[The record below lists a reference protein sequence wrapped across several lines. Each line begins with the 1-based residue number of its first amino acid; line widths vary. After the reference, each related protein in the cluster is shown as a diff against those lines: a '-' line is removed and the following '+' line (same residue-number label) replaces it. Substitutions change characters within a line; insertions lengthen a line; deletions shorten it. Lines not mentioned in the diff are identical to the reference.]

1 MASKPIH
8 GANGECLGC
17 TAPAALFLCARCQT
31 ELRAQLHDLAH
42 GPKVNGHTTAGLLDA
57 CEDVVLRRTRLSTGG
72 GHRKKGDEQPALFSP
87 DEGKMLTDKKTGE
100 LVIDEV
106 TGKPIPIPSRQENA
120 ARLLTSARN
129 TLSTTIRDLC
139 EARGVECPAIP
150 DVGDMALWLAGN
162 IHAIACDESA
172 GKVRAEVDALTR
184 SIERV
189 VDKPVPMRE
198 LGYCPTELE
207 PKKPCRT
214 LLSAREDAIEVY
226 CPKCRTTRSCDRMRA
241 ITRDEARRKYIT
253 WDELLKANASQPDGW
268 RVPARTLQHWRS
280 TRALKAK
287 GYLRPDGSRKVT
299 RHGDD
304 DKPLYS
310 WADVEELR
318 ADPVGTARRKVR
330 ARR

>member
-72 GHRKKGDEQPALFSP
+72 GHRKKGDEQPAPFAP
-87 DEGKMLTDKKTGE
+87 DEERLDKDGR
-100 LVIDEV
+100 V
-106 TGKPIPIPSRQENA
+106 IPSRQEKA

-139 EARGVECPAIP
+139 ETRGVECPEIP

-172 GKVRAEVDALTR
+172 GKVRAEVDTLVR
-184 SIERV
+184 SIKTV
-189 VDKPVPMRE
+189 VDKPIAIQR
-198 LGYCPTELE
+198 LGYCPTELDGQQ
-207 PKKPCRT
+207 CRT

-226 CPKCRTTRSCDRMRA
+226 CPKCHTTRSCDRMRA
-241 ITRDEARRKYIT
+241 ITAAEARRTYIT
-253 WDELLKANASQPDGW
+253 WEQVLEANKEFGALEGRDR
-268 RVPARTLQHWRS
+268 RVNERTLQNWRA
-280 TRALKAK
+280 TGALKPR
-287 GYLRPDGSRKVT
+287 GYLRPSGRRGNHRRSDE
-299 RHGDD
+299 DE
-304 DKPLYS
+304 PLYS
-310 WADVEELR
+310 WPDVEELR
-318 ADPVGTARRKVR
+318 ANPVGTARRKVR

>member
-1 MASKPIH
+1 MRVSNQC
-8 GANGECLGC
+8 GSC
-17 TAPAALFLCARCQT
+17 TAPATLAICNRCT
-31 ELRAQLHDLAH
+31 EELKAQLHSLAH
-42 GPKVNGHTTAGLLDA
+42 GPKINGHTTAGLLDA

-72 GHRKKGDEQPALFSP
+72 GHRKKGDEQPAPFSP

-139 EARGVECPAIP
+139 ETRGVECPEIP

-172 GKVRAEVDALTR
+172 GRIRAEVDTLVR
-184 SIERV
+184 SIKTV
-189 VDKPVPMRE
+189 VDKPIAIQR
-198 LGYCPTELE
+198 LGYCPTELDGQQ
-207 PKKPCRT
+207 CRT

-241 ITRDEARRKYIT
+241 ITAAEARRTYIT
-253 WDELLKANASQPDGW
+253 WEQVLEANKEFGALEGRDR
-268 RVPARTLQHWRS
+268 RVNERTLQNWRA
-280 TRALKAK
+280 TGALKPR
-287 GYLRPDGSRKVT
+287 GYLRPSGRRGNHRRSDE
-299 RHGDD
+299 DE
-304 DKPLYS
+304 PLYS
-310 WADVEELR
+310 WPDVEELR
-318 ADPVGTARRKVR
+318 ANPVGTARRKVR

>member
-72 GHRKKGDEQPALFSP
+72 GHRKKGDEQPAPFAP
-87 DEGKMLTDKKTGE
+87 DEERLDKDGR
-100 LVIDEV
+100 V
-106 TGKPIPIPSRQENA
+106 IPSRQEKA

-139 EARGVECPAIP
+139 EARGVECPEIP

-172 GKVRAEVDALTR
+172 GKVRAEVDSLVR
-184 SIERV
+184 SIKTV
-189 VDKPVPMRE
+189 VDKPIAIQR
-198 LGYCPTELE
+198 LGYCPTELDGQQ
-207 PKKPCRT
+207 CRT

-226 CPKCRTTRSCDRMRA
+226 CPKCHTTRSCDRMRA
-241 ITRDEARRKYIT
+241 ITAAEARRTYIT
-253 WDELLKANASQPDGW
+253 WDQVLEANKEFGALEG
-268 RVPARTLQHWRS
+268 RERRINERTLQNWRA
-280 TRALKAK
+280 TGALKPR
-287 GYLRPDGSRKVT
+287 GYLRPSGRRGNHRRSEEDE
-299 RHGDD
+299 
-304 DKPLYS
+304 PLYS
-310 WADVEELR
+310 WPDVEELR
-318 ADPVGTARRKVR
+318 ANPVGTARRKVR

>member
-72 GHRKKGDEQPALFSP
+72 GHRKKGDEQPAPFAP
-87 DEGKMLTDKKTGE
+87 DEERLDKDGR
-100 LVIDEV
+100 V
-106 TGKPIPIPSRQENA
+106 IPSRQEKA

-139 EARGVECPAIP
+139 ETRGVECPEIP

-172 GKVRAEVDALTR
+172 GKVRAEVDSLVR
-184 SIERV
+184 SIKTV
-189 VDKPVPMRE
+189 VDKPIAIQR
-198 LGYCPTELE
+198 LGYCPTELDGQQ
-207 PKKPCRT
+207 CRT

-226 CPKCRTTRSCDRMRA
+226 CPKCHTTRSCDRMRA
-241 ITRDEARRKYIT
+241 ITAAEARRTYIT
-253 WDELLKANASQPDGW
+253 WDQVLEANREFGALEG
-268 RVPARTLQHWRS
+268 RERRINERTLQNWRA
-280 TRALKAK
+280 TGALKPR
-287 GYLRPDGSRKVT
+287 GYLRPSGRRGNHRRSEEDE
-299 RHGDD
+299 
-304 DKPLYS
+304 PLYS
-310 WADVEELR
+310 WPDVEELR
-318 ADPVGTARRKVR
+318 ANPVGTARRKVR

>member
-72 GHRKKGDEQPALFSP
+72 GHRKKGDEQPAPFAP
-87 DEGKMLTDKKTGE
+87 DEERLDKDGQ
-100 LVIDEV
+100 V
-106 TGKPIPIPSRQENA
+106 IPSRQEKA

-129 TLSTTIRDLC
+129 TLSTNIRDLC
-139 EARGVECPAIP
+139 ETRGVECPEIP

-172 GKVRAEVDALTR
+172 GRIRAEVDTLVR
-184 SIERV
+184 SIKTV
-189 VDKPVPMRE
+189 VDKPIAIQR
-198 LGYCPTELE
+198 LGYCPTELDGQQ
-207 PKKPCRT
+207 CRT

-241 ITRDEARRKYIT
+241 ITAAEARRTYIT
-253 WDELLKANASQPDGW
+253 WEQVLEANKEFGALEGRDR
-268 RVPARTLQHWRS
+268 RVNERTLQNWRA
-280 TRALKAK
+280 TGALKPR
-287 GYLRPDGSRKVT
+287 GYLRPSGRRGNHRRSDE
-299 RHGDD
+299 DE
-304 DKPLYS
+304 PLYS
-310 WADVEELR
+310 WPDVEELR
-318 ADPVGTARRKVR
+318 ANPVGTARRKVR

>member
-72 GHRKKGDEQPALFSP
+72 GHRKKGDEQPAPFAP
-87 DEGKMLTDKKTGE
+87 DEERLDKDGR
-100 LVIDEV
+100 V
-106 TGKPIPIPSRQENA
+106 IPSRQEKA

-139 EARGVECPAIP
+139 EARGVECPEIP

-172 GKVRAEVDALTR
+172 GKVRAEVDSLVR
-184 SIERV
+184 SIKTV
-189 VDKPVPMRE
+189 VDKPIAIQR
-198 LGYCPTELE
+198 LGYCPTELDGQQ
-207 PKKPCRT
+207 CRT

-241 ITRDEARRKYIT
+241 ITAAEARRTYIT
-253 WDELLKANASQPDGW
+253 WDQVLEANKEFGALEG
-268 RVPARTLQHWRS
+268 RERRINERTLQNWRA
-280 TRALKAK
+280 TGALKPR
-287 GYLRPDGSRKVT
+287 GYLRPSGRRGNHRRSEEDE
-299 RHGDD
+299 
-304 DKPLYS
+304 PLYS
-310 WADVEELR
+310 WPDVEELR
-318 ADPVGTARRKVR
+318 ANPVGTARRKVR

>member
-72 GHRKKGDEQPALFSP
+72 GHRKKGDEQPAPFAP
-87 DEGKMLTDKKTGE
+87 DEERLDKDGR
-100 LVIDEV
+100 V
-106 TGKPIPIPSRQENA
+106 IPSRQEKA

-139 EARGVECPAIP
+139 EARGVECPEIP

-172 GKVRAEVDALTR
+172 GKVRAEVDSLVR
-184 SIERV
+184 SIKTV
-189 VDKPVPMRE
+189 VDKPIAIQR
-198 LGYCPTELE
+198 LGYCPTELDGQQ
-207 PKKPCRT
+207 CRT

-241 ITRDEARRKYIT
+241 ITAAEARRTYIT
-253 WDELLKANASQPDGW
+253 WEQVLEANKEFGALEGRDR
-268 RVPARTLQHWRS
+268 RVNERTLQNWRA
-280 TRALKAK
+280 TGALKPR
-287 GYLRPDGSRKVT
+287 GYLRPSGRRGNHRRSEEDE
-299 RHGDD
+299 
-304 DKPLYS
+304 PLYS
-310 WADVEELR
+310 WPDVEELR
-318 ADPVGTARRKVR
+318 ANPVGTARRKVR

>member
-72 GHRKKGDEQPALFSP
+72 GHRKKGDEQPAPFAP
-87 DEGKMLTDKKTGE
+87 DEERLDKDGR
-100 LVIDEV
+100 V
-106 TGKPIPIPSRQENA
+106 IPSRQEKA

-139 EARGVECPAIP
+139 ETRGVECPAIP

-172 GKVRAEVDALTR
+172 GKVRAEVDSLVR
-184 SIERV
+184 SIKTV
-189 VDKPVPMRE
+189 VDKPIAIQR
-198 LGYCPTELE
+198 LGYCPTELDGQQ
-207 PKKPCRT
+207 CRT

-226 CPKCRTTRSCDRMRA
+226 CPKCHTTRSCDRMRA
-241 ITRDEARRKYIT
+241 ITAAEARRTYIT
-253 WDELLKANASQPDGW
+253 WDQVLEANKEFGALEG
-268 RVPARTLQHWRS
+268 RERRINERTLQNWRA
-280 TRALKAK
+280 TGALKPR
-287 GYLRPDGSRKVT
+287 GYLRPSGRRGNHRRSEEDE
-299 RHGDD
+299 
-304 DKPLYS
+304 PLYS
-310 WADVEELR
+310 WPDVEELR
-318 ADPVGTARRKVR
+318 ANPVGTARRKVR

>member
-72 GHRKKGDEQPALFSP
+72 GHRKKGDEQPAPFAP
-87 DEGKMLTDKKTGE
+87 DEERLDKDGR
-100 LVIDEV
+100 V
-106 TGKPIPIPSRQENA
+106 IPSRQEKA

-139 EARGVECPAIP
+139 EARGVECPEIP

-172 GKVRAEVDALTR
+172 GKVRAEVDSLVR
-184 SIERV
+184 SIKTV
-189 VDKPVPMRE
+189 VDKPIAIQR
-198 LGYCPTELE
+198 LGYCPTEVNGAQ
-207 PKKPCRT
+207 CRT

-226 CPKCRTTRSCDRMRA
+226 CPKCHTTRSCDRMRA
-241 ITRDEARRKYIT
+241 ITAAEARRTYIT
-253 WDELLKANASQPDGW
+253 WDQVLEANKEFGALEG
-268 RVPARTLQHWRS
+268 RERRINERTLQNWRA
-280 TRALKAK
+280 TGALKPR
-287 GYLRPDGSRKVT
+287 GYLRPSGRRGNHRRSEEDE
-299 RHGDD
+299 
-304 DKPLYS
+304 PLYS
-310 WADVEELR
+310 WPDVEELR
-318 ADPVGTARRKVR
+318 ANPVGTARRKVR

>member
-72 GHRKKGDEQPALFSP
+72 GHRKKGDEQPAPFAP
-87 DEGKMLTDKKTGE
+87 DEERLDKDGR
-100 LVIDEV
+100 V
-106 TGKPIPIPSRQENA
+106 IPSRQEKA

-139 EARGVECPAIP
+139 ETRGVECPEIP

-172 GKVRAEVDALTR
+172 GKVRAEVDSLVR
-184 SIERV
+184 SIKTV
-189 VDKPVPMRE
+189 VDKPIAIQR
-198 LGYCPTELE
+198 LGYCPTELDGQQ
-207 PKKPCRT
+207 CRT

-241 ITRDEARRKYIT
+241 ITAAEARRTYIT
-253 WDELLKANASQPDGW
+253 WEQVLEANKEFGALEGRDR
-268 RVPARTLQHWRS
+268 RVNERTLQNWRA
-280 TRALKAK
+280 TGALKPR
-287 GYLRPDGSRKVT
+287 GYLRPSGRRGNHRRSDE
-299 RHGDD
+299 DE
-304 DKPLYS
+304 PLYS
-310 WADVEELR
+310 WPDVEELR
-318 ADPVGTARRKVR
+318 ANPVGTARRKVR

>member
-72 GHRKKGDEQPALFSP
+72 GHRKKGDEQPAPFAP
-87 DEGKMLTDKKTGE
+87 DEERLDKDGR
-100 LVIDEV
+100 V
-106 TGKPIPIPSRQENA
+106 IPSRQEKA

-139 EARGVECPAIP
+139 ETRGVECPEIP

-172 GKVRAEVDALTR
+172 GKVRAEVDSLVR
-184 SIERV
+184 SIKTV
-189 VDKPVPMRE
+189 VDKPIAIQR
-198 LGYCPTELE
+198 LGYCPTELDGQQ
-207 PKKPCRT
+207 CRT

-241 ITRDEARRKYIT
+241 ITAAEARRTYIT
-253 WDELLKANASQPDGW
+253 WEQVLEANKEFGALEGRDR
-268 RVPARTLQHWRS
+268 RVNERTLQNWRA
-280 TRALKAK
+280 TGALKPR
-287 GYLRPDGSRKVT
+287 GYLRPSGRRGNHRRSDE
-299 RHGDD
+299 DE
-304 DKPLYS
+304 PLYS
-310 WADVEELR
+310 WPDVEELR
-318 ADPVGTARRKVR
+318 ANPVGTARRKVR
-330 ARR
+330 AKR